1 MDIIE
6 RQHIEDS
13 LRTNQE
19 LLSTVLDNIG
29 ACIYMKSPDGRYLY
43 ANTAL
48 GELVRRLPIQIIG
61 RRDTDLF
68 NPSVCQQLQQHDQQV
83 LSSQQKL
90 AVLETIQCLDDTQLR
105 YFWSVKVPLKGE
117 DGKVYAILGMSTD
130 ITERKQLEDE
140 LLRLAT
146 VDELTGLYNRREF
159 LQRAEQNL
167 NRSRRYKE
175 PFTLLMCDIDFFKH
189 INDTFGHATGDL
201 ALQTISAVI
210 KSSLRDSDIAGRI
223 GGEEFAILLVQTP
236 LAGGYE
242 VAERLREAIA
252 ATEIILEDGHSVPL
266 TMSIGAAEPV
276 YPHETLL
283 TLLQRADQSLYQA
296 KRSGRNKVC
305 LAA

>member
-29 ACIYMKSPDGRYLY
+29 ACVYMKSPDGRYLY
-43 ANTAL
+43 ANTAM
-48 GELVRRLPIQIIG
+48 GELVQHLPIQIIG
-61 RRDTDLF
+61 RRDVDFFTLAV
-68 NPSVCQQLQQHDQQV
+68 SQQLQQHDKQV
-83 LSSQQKL
+83 FDNYQKL
-90 AVLETIQCLDDTQLR
+90 AVLETIQCLDDEKIR
-105 YFWSVKVPLKGE
+105 YFWSVKVPLLAHN
-117 DGKVYAILGMSTD
+117 GKPYALLGMSTD

-146 VDELTGLYNRREF
+146 VDELTTLYNRRQF
-159 LQRAEQNL
+159 LKLAEQNL
-167 NRSRRYKE
+167 NRSRRYRE

-189 INDTFGHATGDL
+189 INDTFGHATDC
-201 ALQTISAVI
+201 
-210 KSSLRDSDIAGRI
+210 RGRCAPCPV
-223 GGEEFAILLVQTP
+223 GRRRPPRRGCGAAI
-236 LAGGYE
+236 E
-242 VAERLREAIA
+242 
-252 ATEIILEDGHSVPL
+252 ATEIILENGHTVPL
-266 TMSIGAAEPV
+266 TISIGAAEPV

>member
-1 MDIIE
+1 MDIVE

-43 ANTAL
+43 ANTAM
-48 GELVRRLPIQIIG
+48 GELVQRLPIQVIG
-61 RRDTDLF
+61 KRDVDFFTLAV
-68 NPSVCQQLQQHDQQV
+68 SQQLQQHDKKV
-83 LSSQQKL
+83 FDSYQKL
-90 AVLETIQCLDDTQLR
+90 AVLETIQCLNDEQTR
-105 YFWSVKVPLKGE
+105 YFWSVKVPLMA
-117 DGKVYAILGMSTD
+117 DNGKPYALLGMSTD

-146 VDELTGLYNRREF
+146 TDELTSLYNRRQF
-159 LQRAEQNL
+159 LKLAEQNL
-167 NRSRRYKE
+167 NRSRRYSE

-201 ALQTISAVI
+201 ALQKIAAVI
-210 KSSLRDSDIAGRI
+210 KRSLRDSDIAGRI
-223 GGEEFAILLVQTP
+223 GGEEFAIILVQTP
-236 LAGGYE
+236 LIGGQE
-242 VAERLREAIA
+242 VAERLRQAIES
-252 ATEIILEDGHSVPL
+252 TEIILEDGHTVPL

>member
-29 ACIYMKSPDGRYLY
+29 ACVYMKSPDGRYLY
-43 ANTAL
+43 ANTAM
-48 GELVRRLPIQIIG
+48 GELVQHLPIQIIG
-61 RRDTDLF
+61 RRDVDFFTLAI
-68 NPSVCQQLQQHDQQV
+68 SEQLQQHDKQV
-83 LSSQQKL
+83 FDSYQKL
-90 AVLETIQCLDDTQLR
+90 AVLETIQCLNDEQIR
-105 YFWSVKVPLKGE
+105 YFWSVKVPLMA
-117 DGKVYAILGMSTD
+117 DNGKPYALLGT
-130 ITERKQLEDE
+130 T
-140 LLRLAT
+140 
-146 VDELTGLYNRREF
+146 DELTSLYNRRQF
-159 LQRAEQNL
+159 LKLAEQNL
-167 NRSRRYKE
+167 NRSRRYRE

-201 ALQTISAVI
+201 ALQKIAAVI

-223 GGEEFAILLVQTP
+223 GGEEFAIILVQTP
-236 LAGGYE
+236 LSGGHE
-242 VAERLREAIA
+242 VAERLRAAIE
-252 ATEIILEDGHSVPL
+252 ATEIILENGHTVPL
-266 TMSIGAAEPV
+266 TISIGAAEPV